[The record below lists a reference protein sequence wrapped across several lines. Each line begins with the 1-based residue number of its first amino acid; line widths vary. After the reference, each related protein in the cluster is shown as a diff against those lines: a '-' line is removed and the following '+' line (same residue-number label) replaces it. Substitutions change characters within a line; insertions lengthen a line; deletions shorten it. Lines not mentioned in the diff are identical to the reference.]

1 MELLRR
7 YFPPK
12 LSAEAETKEYL
23 TRKEKSSDL
32 GFNDFTTIKW
42 YGLPSHCTDKETE
55 VQRGPVTSGGYTAN
69 TTKSYLFGLSSP
81 LFLHTGV

>member
-1 MELLRR
+1 MRMAQMELLRR

-69 TTKSYLFGLSSP
+69 TTESQLRSLG
-81 LFLHTGV
+81 H